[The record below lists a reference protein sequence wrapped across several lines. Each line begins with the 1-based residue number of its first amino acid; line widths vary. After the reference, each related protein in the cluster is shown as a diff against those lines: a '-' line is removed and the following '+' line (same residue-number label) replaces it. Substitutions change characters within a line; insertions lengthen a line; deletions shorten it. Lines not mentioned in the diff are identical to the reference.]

1 MPELTGGEIIASYLE
16 KEGVEYLAGIPGHG
30 STNLLDAFND
40 STVEVLQPRHEQGAA
55 HLADGYARASG
66 EPLAVFTSIGPGATN
81 TVTGV
86 ATAYVDSIPMVV
98 FTGAPQT
105 HEYGQGILQE
115 IERQKPG
122 DFPSVMEPVTKGSF
136 VVNDVERLPR
146 VLRRAFQLALTG
158 RPGPVHV
165 DVPMDVQ
172 GAVAD
177 VELPGPAHSRAHS
190 RPGGDPETVA
200 EAADLLADAER
211 PIIVPGGG
219 CMLAEAWDEVQELAE
234 YLQAPIS
241 PTFQAKGIVPEDHD
255 LYVGFAGWIGSS
267 AGNELAADAD
277 VILAVG
283 CRFSDLHT
291 SSFESGV
298 SFDIPPTKLVH
309 VDLDPSEIGKNYPVE
324 VGIQGDAKVTTRQIH
339 DAIAERIDPVETEDN
354 PYYEEAQRLW
364 AEWREMVEE
373 RYTDDVPMSISR
385 ALASL
390 REALP
395 REGIVVSSAGQPQET
410 TNPEFPVYEPR
421 TNISCGGFSTMGFGV
436 SAAIGAKLAQ
446 PDRPVVDIEGDGSF
460 LMTNQEATLAVQEN
474 IDVTYLILNNH
485 GWKSIRNLQVNKYGS
500 GRVLNTPFEEETDV
514 DYMKL
519 ADAFQIEFAER
530 VVKPENLTGA
540 FEEALAHD
548 GPAIVE
554 AIVEPDNPES
564 GAIITGEWDL
574 ADLESRSTATESDAE
589 ADAEVEPTVG
599 AETEAE

>member
-1 MPELTGGEIIASYLE
+1 MPTLTGGEIIASYLE
-16 KEGVEYLAGIPGHG
+16 AENVEYLVGIPGHG

-40 STVEVLQPRHEQGAA
+40 SDVEVLQPRHEQGAA

-66 EPLAVFTSIGPGATN
+66 TPLAVFTSIGPGATN

-86 ATAYVDSIPMVV
+86 ATAYVDSVPMVV

-115 IERQKPG
+115 IDRQKPG
-122 DFPSVMEPVTKGSF
+122 DFPSVMEPITKQSF
-136 VVNDVERLPR
+136 VVRDVERLPR
-146 VLRRAFQLALTG
+146 VLRRAFQLATTG

-165 DVPMDVQ
+165 DIPMDVQ

-177 VELPGPAHSRAHS
+177 VDIPNPAHSRAHS
-190 RPGGDPETVA
+190 RPGGDPDTIA
-200 EAADLLADAER
+200 EAAELLVDADR

-219 CMLAEAWDEVQELAE
+219 CMLAEAWDEVRELAE
-234 YLQAPIS
+234 YLQVPIS

-255 LYVGFAGWIGSS
+255 LYVGFAGWIGST
-267 AGNELAADAD
+267 AGNELATKAD
-277 VILAVG
+277 VVLAVG

-291 SSFESGV
+291 SSFAPGV
-298 SFDIPPTKLVH
+298 SFNIPPTKLVH
-309 VDLDPSEIGKNYPVE
+309 VDIDPSEIGKNYPVE
-324 VGIQGDAKVTTRQIH
+324 VGIQGDAKVVSGQLH
-339 DAIAERIDPVETEDN
+339 DAIADRIDPVEAEDN

-364 AEWREMVEE
+364 AEWREQVEK
-373 RYTDDVPMSISR
+373 RHTDNVPMSISR
-385 ALASL
+385 ALADL

-436 SAAIGAKLAQ
+436 SAAIGAKLAR

-460 LMTNQEATLAVQEN
+460 LMTNQEVTLAVAED

-485 GWKSIRNLQVNKYGS
+485 GWKSIRNLQVNKYGPN
-500 GRVLNTPFEEETDV
+500 RVLNTPFNEETDV
-514 DYMKL
+514 DYLAL
-519 ADAFQIEFAER
+519 ADAFNIGFAER
-530 VVKPENLTGA
+530 VIKPENLTDA
-540 FEEALAHD
+540 FEAALEHD

-574 ADLESRSTATESDAE
+574 ADLESKGPES
-589 ADAEVEPTVG
+589 G
-599 AETEAE
+599 AE